1 MGTPKGGATTSN
13 YLMESPSILPEI
25 TDFTISSGRV
35 SLAMNNGHAKNGMEM
50 LSTRTSAREEKERC
64 QILLALVQVGFNQ
77 VRRRSLQNR
86 ASSTT
91 RFYYVTSNT
100 SQ

>member
-1 MGTPKGGATTSN
+1 MPNIISDC
-13 YLMESPSILPEI
+13 S
-25 TDFTISSGRV
+25 DFTISSGCV
-35 SLAMNNGHAKNGMEM
+35 NLAMNNGHAKNGVGM